1 MIKRALCI
9 LCIISQTLLLGGETG
24 KITGRITDS
33 QTGDPLI
40 GVNILFQDMNIGTST
55 DASGDYILINIPAAR
70 YTITASYIGYRSV
83 TMTDVVI
90 NADRTTVVDVQMEVL
105 FWAILSNSLLRSG
118 FKDDLILPT
127 GSSLSLFT
135 AFPPLEFYDRHPGL
149 CHRNVGQQTHIRTIG
164 IFTHDKFISGHDA
177 KIF

>member
-9 LCIISQTLLLGGETG
+9 LWIISQTLLLGGETG

-83 TMTDVVI
+83 TVTDVVI
-90 NADRTTVVDVQMEVL
+90 NADRTTVVDVQMEV
-105 FWAILSNSLLRSG
+105 SSG
-118 FKDDLILPT
+118 RY
-127 GSSLSLFT
+127 S
-135 AFPPLEFYDRHPGL
+135 A
-149 CHRNVGQQTHIRTIG
+149 THYYGRVLKTI
-164 IFTHDKFISGHDA
+164 
-177 KIF
+177 